1 MTKQEFMNKVAEVT
15 PKEKKIAVV
24 SDTDYALVER
34 VYTFHPA
41 ISETEGKRQIAE
53 LYVNFGMVLIMDML
67 PRAEVMAKKESELR
81 EARAAL
87 SRIQEEIEEIRRG
100 GELQWRQ
107 QRLRQCGIAICTIT
121 TSWYWRR
128 KEGSST

>member
-1 MTKQEFMNKVAEVT
+1 MTKEEFMNKVAEAT
-15 PKEKKIAVV
+15 PKEKKIPVI
-24 SDTDYALVER
+24 SNTDYALIER

-67 PRAEVMAKKESELR
+67 PRAEVMAKKEEELR

-100 GELQWRQ
+100 GEL
-107 QRLRQCGIAICTIT
+107 
-121 TSWYWRR
+121 
-128 KEGSST
+128 

>member
-53 LYVNFGMVLIMDML
+53 LYVNFGMVLSMDML

-100 GELQWRQ
+100 GEL
-107 QRLRQCGIAICTIT
+107 
-121 TSWYWRR
+121 
-128 KEGSST
+128 

>member
-15 PKEKKIAVV
+15 PKEKEIPVV

-100 GELQWRQ
+100 GEL
-107 QRLRQCGIAICTIT
+107 
-121 TSWYWRR
+121 
-128 KEGSST
+128 

>member
-1 MTKQEFMNKVAEVT
+1 MTKDEFMSKVAEAT
-15 PKEKKIAVV
+15 PKEKEIPEV
-24 SDTDYALVER
+24 SNTDYALIER

-67 PRAEVMAKKESELR
+67 PRAEVMAKKEEELR

-87 SRIQEEIEEIRRG
+87 SRIQEEIEEMRRG
-100 GELQWRQ
+100 GEL
-107 QRLRQCGIAICTIT
+107 
-121 TSWYWRR
+121 
-128 KEGSST
+128 

>member
-34 VYTFHPA
+34 VYIFHPA

-100 GELQWRQ
+100 GEL
-107 QRLRQCGIAICTIT
+107 
-121 TSWYWRR
+121 
-128 KEGSST
+128 

>member
-87 SRIQEEIEEIRRG
+87 SRIQEESEEIRRG
-100 GELQWRQ
+100 GEL
-107 QRLRQCGIAICTIT
+107 
-121 TSWYWRR
+121 
-128 KEGSST
+128 

>member
-1 MTKQEFMNKVAEVT
+1 MTKEEFMNKVAEAT
-15 PKEKKIAVV
+15 PKEKKIPVI
-24 SDTDYALVER
+24 SNTDYALIER

-67 PRAEVMAKKESELR
+67 PRAEVMAKKEEELR

-87 SRIQEEIEEIRRG
+87 SRIQEENEEIRRG
-100 GELQWRQ
+100 GEL
-107 QRLRQCGIAICTIT
+107 
-121 TSWYWRR
+121 
-128 KEGSST
+128 

>member
-1 MTKQEFMNKVAEVT
+1 MTKQEFMSKVAEAT
-15 PKEKKIAVV
+15 TKEKEIPVV
-24 SDTDYALVER
+24 SDTDYALIER

-67 PRAEVMAKKESELR
+67 PRAEVMATKERELR

-87 SRIQEEIEEIRRG
+87 NRIQEEIEEIKRG
-100 GELQWRQ
+100 GEL
-107 QRLRQCGIAICTIT
+107 
-121 TSWYWRR
+121 
-128 KEGSST
+128 

>member
-1 MTKQEFMNKVAEVT
+1 MTKQEFMNKVAEAT
-15 PKEKKIAVV
+15 PKGKEIPVV
-24 SDTDYALVER
+24 SDTNYALIER

-67 PRAEVMAKKESELR
+67 PRAEVMATKERELR

-87 SRIQEEIEEIRRG
+87 SRVQEEIEEIKRG
-100 GELQWRQ
+100 GEL
-107 QRLRQCGIAICTIT
+107 
-121 TSWYWRR
+121 
-128 KEGSST
+128 

>member
-67 PRAEVMAKKESELR
+67 PRAEVMEKKESELR

-100 GELQWRQ
+100 GEL
-107 QRLRQCGIAICTIT
+107 
-121 TSWYWRR
+121 
-128 KEGSST
+128 

>member
-1 MTKQEFMNKVAEVT
+1 MTKEEFMNKVAEAT
-15 PKEKKIAVV
+15 PKEKKIPVV
-24 SDTDYALVER
+24 SNTDYALIER

-67 PRAEVMAKKESELR
+67 PRAEVMATKERELR

-87 SRIQEEIEEIRRG
+87 NRIQEEIEEIKRG
-100 GELQWRQ
+100 GEL
-107 QRLRQCGIAICTIT
+107 
-121 TSWYWRR
+121 
-128 KEGSST
+128 

>member
-1 MTKQEFMNKVAEVT
+1 MNKQEFINKGAEITQKIPVV
-15 PKEKKIAVV
+15 PDREYSIIEK
-24 SDTDYALVER
+24 

-67 PRAEVMAKKESELR
+67 PRAEVMAKKEEELR

-100 GELQWRQ
+100 GEL
-107 QRLRQCGIAICTIT
+107 
-121 TSWYWRR
+121 
-128 KEGSST
+128 

>member
-1 MTKQEFMNKVAEVT
+1 MTKDEFMSKVAEAT
-15 PKEKKIAVV
+15 PKEKEIRVV
-24 SDTDYALVER
+24 SHTDYALIER

-67 PRAEVMAKKESELR
+67 PRAEVMAKKEEELR

-100 GELQWRQ
+100 GEL
-107 QRLRQCGIAICTIT
+107 
-121 TSWYWRR
+121 
-128 KEGSST
+128 

>member
-1 MTKQEFMNKVAEVT
+1 MTKQEFMNKVAEAT

-24 SDTDYALVER
+24 SDTDYALIER

-100 GELQWRQ
+100 GEL
-107 QRLRQCGIAICTIT
+107 
-121 TSWYWRR
+121 
-128 KEGSST
+128 

>member
-1 MTKQEFMNKVAEVT
+1 MTKEEFMNKVAEAT

-24 SDTDYALVER
+24 SDTDYALIER

-67 PRAEVMAKKESELR
+67 PRAEVMAKKESELGA
-81 EARAAL
+81 ARAAL

-100 GELQWRQ
+100 GEL
-107 QRLRQCGIAICTIT
+107 
-121 TSWYWRR
+121 
-128 KEGSST
+128 

>member
-24 SDTDYALVER
+24 SDADYALVER

-100 GELQWRQ
+100 GEL
-107 QRLRQCGIAICTIT
+107 
-121 TSWYWRR
+121 
-128 KEGSST
+128 

>member
-1 MTKQEFMNKVAEVT
+1 MNKQEFINKVAEITQKIPVV
-15 PKEKKIAVV
+15 PDREYSIIEK
-24 SDTDYALVER
+24 

-67 PRAEVMAKKESELR
+67 PRAEVMAKKEEELR

-100 GELQWRQ
+100 GEL
-107 QRLRQCGIAICTIT
+107 
-121 TSWYWRR
+121 
-128 KEGSST
+128 

>member
-1 MTKQEFMNKVAEVT
+1 MTKQEFMSKLAEVT
-15 PKEKKIAVV
+15 PKEKEIPVV
-24 SDTDYALVER
+24 SDTDYALIER

-67 PRAEVMAKKESELR
+67 PRAEVMATKERELR

-87 SRIQEEIEEIRRG
+87 NRIREEIEEIKRG
-100 GELQWRQ
+100 GEL
-107 QRLRQCGIAICTIT
+107 
-121 TSWYWRR
+121 
-128 KEGSST
+128 

>member
-1 MTKQEFMNKVAEVT
+1 MEKVAEVT
-15 PKEKKIAVV
+15 PKEKQIPEVPDREYSIIEK
-24 SDTDYALVER
+24 

-67 PRAEVMAKKESELR
+67 PRAEVMAKKEEELR

-100 GELQWRQ
+100 GEL
-107 QRLRQCGIAICTIT
+107 
-121 TSWYWRR
+121 
-128 KEGSST
+128 

>member
-1 MTKQEFMNKVAEVT
+1 MTKEEFMNKVAEAT

-24 SDTDYALVER
+24 SDTDYALIER

-100 GELQWRQ
+100 GEL
-107 QRLRQCGIAICTIT
+107 
-121 TSWYWRR
+121 
-128 KEGSST
+128 

>member
-1 MTKQEFMNKVAEVT
+1 MNKVAEAT
-15 PKEKKIAVV
+15 PKEKEIPVV
-24 SDTDYALVER
+24 SDTNYALIER

-67 PRAEVMAKKESELR
+67 PRAEVMATKERELR

-87 SRIQEEIEEIRRG
+87 NRIQEEIEEIKEG
-100 GELQWRQ
+100 GEL
-107 QRLRQCGIAICTIT
+107 
-121 TSWYWRR
+121 
-128 KEGSST
+128 

>member
-1 MTKQEFMNKVAEVT
+1 MTKQEFMNKVAE
-15 PKEKKIAVV
+15 
-24 SDTDYALVER
+24 DTDYALIER

-100 GELQWRQ
+100 GEL
-107 QRLRQCGIAICTIT
+107 
-121 TSWYWRR
+121 
-128 KEGSST
+128 